1 MRNNYS
7 SLMDGG
13 QITAPR
19 FALFNPRTGQFDVE
33 NIGVAPD
40 IEVDLDPA
48 AWRQG
53 HDPQLE
59 KGVSAA
65 LTELKEHPVPP
76 IKRPNY
82 RSTLRRSALRPP
94 RAKQVPPPA
103 AVVAAKDNPGL

>member
-59 KGVSAA
+59 GG
-65 LTELKEHPVPP
+65 
-76 IKRPNY
+76 R
-82 RSTLRRSALRPP
+82 LRRSHRTQ
-94 RAKQVPPPA
+94 RASGA
-103 AVVAAKDNPGL
+103 ADQAPELPVYDWQKIGSATTKG